1 MSHHT
6 QASPPD
12 IEDVLALSPL
22 QEGFFTLARLAGDSD
37 LYSLQFVLEITG
49 PVDSQRLHRSAQAI
63 LTRHANLRV
72 AFWDRD
78 LPKPVQIVPT
88 VAALPWSVRD
98 ISAEELDAVIRTE
111 ARTPFDLERGPLL
124 RILIVE
130 LPDAT
135 CRLIVTAHHIILD
148 GWSIGVFFH
157 ELFALYDAD
166 ADSGALPAPRP
177 YRDYIGWLAA
187 RDREADLRQWMRY
200 LDGVD
205 PLLVAEPD
213 DSTVGTVPTEHLQSL
228 GRADTGRLVAW
239 ARTHG
244 LTMNTVVQYAW
255 ALVLGRLTDRRDIV
269 FGTTVSGRP
278 DELPG
283 VETMIGLFI
292 NTVPVRIRLDET
304 SGVEGLLRWQR
315 ELAAMRDAGYTS
327 LSSIQRTLGAGTLFD
342 TLSVFENAPMNDVL
356 RTTTAADGVQFRP
369 VVSQSLTHYPLAVT
383 SFLHDGEL
391 VVGIEAV
398 QSALGALSGPD
409 VGSRLL
415 RALRQLPESDTWTP
429 DSVDVLLPGE
439 YPGAPG
445 LPAADVR
452 GTTVAE
458 LFARQ
463 AAATPDAVAVTT
475 EHERRTYRELSASVG
490 RLAAVLASHGVGPE
504 DVVALAVPRSVDTIV
519 AVLAVLWTGA
529 AYVPLDTTLPAARIE
544 SIVRRARPRLI
555 VSDVPDVPGLD
566 DVAGLPARFALSD
579 VRWDGPVAE
588 PVEVAPDSRA
598 YVIFTSGSTGEPKG
612 VMGTHSALASYFGDH
627 RARVYRPAV
636 QRLGRPLRIAHA
648 WSFGFD
654 ASWQPLIGLL
664 DGHSI
669 HVFDADEMRDA
680 HRLVDGISRH
690 GLDMIDTTPSM
701 FAQLAAAGL
710 VDRGRSDLTVL
721 ALGGEAIG
729 PVLWKQ
735 LCALPTT
742 AVHNCYGPTETTVEA
757 VVAAV
762 TDGESVPVIGHPVTG
777 TTAYVL
783 DSRLRQVPAGVV
795 GELYLSGAQVARG
808 YADEPGRTAERFV
821 SDPFRAGAR
830 MYRTGDLVRYLAS
843 GALSYLGRVDD
854 QVKIRGFRI
863 EIGDIEAALSGLPG
877 VRAAA
882 VIVLARP
889 GGASLIGFA
898 VGEGLSPARLRAAL
912 AERLPGYML
921 PQRVFVLDR
930 LPTTVNGKLDTTSLA
945 ATARTELDR
954 PAPDASPP
962 STPTERRLC
971 EIMAQLAGHARA
983 GVDDDLVEL
992 GLDSIVAISLV
1003 NTLRREG
1010 LPVTP
1015 KTVLNSSTI
1024 RELAARI
1031 DTAVDRTPDR
1041 GDAAPDPAGPVGPV
1055 PVVSWMHEYG
1065 GYRRLTQNNLLRLPE
1080 DIDEPGLTAMLQALL
1095 DGHELLRSQFT
1106 AVGSD
1111 YDFRTREPGSVR
1123 AADIL
1128 TRVEVGTDI
1137 GPVLAER
1144 ARNAIDE
1151 IDPTTGD
1158 MVRAVWFVRA
1168 DAPDVLLLSIHHLA
1182 VDIVSWHI
1190 ITADLAACWAQYTAD
1205 RSAVPPVETTPYRKW
1220 ARLLQERAA
1229 SDVVSAQR
1237 EYWIAQVTPPDPVL
1251 GARRPDPRTDTWGAC
1266 QVRPVPFTEAAT
1278 GVILEGTADM
1288 AVGVREFLLATLTLT
1303 MASWRTSRGEDS
1315 ATGAFID
1322 VEGHGREDEV
1332 LGAEVDTARTV
1343 GWFNSV
1349 VPVRLGA
1356 GEEAVD
1362 IAAVEEDPGRGRE
1375 LLSGISDYLAAVPNS
1390 GLDYGLLRYLRADP
1404 ALVTAPEPQVL
1415 FEYLGRF
1422 DMVGSGV
1429 PWSLMPDTDL
1439 SGRLPLVPEPDFPWR
1454 YALDVISAV
1463 RTTDGGPQ
1471 LVTFLRWSAA
1481 VFTESE
1487 IDRLVELWFAA
1498 ARALERALVPAAART
1513 S

>member
-1 MSHHT
+1 MSHHS
-6 QASPPD
+6 QASPPE

-22 QEGFFTLARLAGDSD
+22 QEGFFTLARLAGDGD
-37 LYSLQFVLEITG
+37 LYSMQFVLEITG
-49 PVDSQRLHRSAQAI
+49 PLDSERLRRSARAI

-88 VAALPWSVRD
+88 AAELPWSMREITAD
-98 ISAEELDAVIRTE
+98 ELDEVFGAQ
-111 ARTPFDLERGPLL
+111 ARAPFELDRGPLL
-124 RILIVE
+124 RVLLAR
-130 LPDAT
+130 LPDET
-135 CRLIVTAHHIILD
+135 CRLILTAHHIVLD
-148 GWSIGVFFH
+148 GWSLGVFFH
-157 ELFALYDAD
+157 ELFALYDAGAD
-166 ADSGALPAPRP
+166 ASALPAPRP

-187 RDREADLRQWMRY
+187 RDSAADLRQWVRY
-200 LDGVD
+200 LDRVE
-205 PLLVAEPD
+205 PLLVAEPG
-213 DSTVGTVPTEHLQSL
+213 DSAVNTVVPTEHLQSL
-228 GRADTGRLVAW
+228 GRAGTERLVAW

-304 SGVEGLLRWQR
+304 SGVDGLLRWQR

-415 RALRQLPESDTWTP
+415 RVLRQLPESDTWTP
-429 DSVDVLLPGE
+429 DTVDVLLPGE

-544 SIVRRARPRLI
+544 SIVRRARPRLVVTDI
-555 VSDVPDVPGLD
+555 PQVSGLD
-566 DVAGLPARFALSD
+566 DVAGLPARLALSD
-579 VRWDGPVAE
+579 VRWGGPVAE
-588 PVEVAPDSRA
+588 PVVVAPDSRT

-612 VMGTHSALASYFGDH
+612 VMGTHGALASYFGDH

-680 HRLVDGISRH
+680 HRLVEGISRH

-729 PVLWKQ
+729 PALWKQ
-735 LCALPTT
+735 LCALATT

-762 TDGESVPVIGHPVTG
+762 TDAESVPVIGHPVTG

-843 GALSYLGRVDD
+843 GALSYLGRADD

-882 VIVLARP
+882 VIALARP

-912 AERLPGYML
+912 AERLPSYML

-945 ATARTELDR
+945 ATARTGLDR
-954 PAPDASPP
+954 AADTSPP
-962 STPTERRLC
+962 STPTERRVC
-971 EIMAQLAGHARA
+971 EIMAQLSGIAQP
-983 GVDDDLVEL
+983 GVDDDLVQL

-1003 NTLRREG
+1003 NALRREG
-1010 LPVTP
+1010 LPISP
-1015 KTVLNSSTI
+1015 KTVLDSSTI

-1031 DTAVDRTPDR
+1031 DTDADRVADS
-1041 GDAAPDPAGPVGPV
+1041 GDMLPEPPGPVGPV
-1055 PVVSWMHEYG
+1055 PVVSWMHEFG
-1065 GYRRLTQNNLLRLPE
+1065 GYRRLTQNNLLQLPD
-1080 DIDEPGLTAMLQALL
+1080 DIDEQGLTAVLQAVL
-1095 DGHELLRSQFT
+1095 DGHDMLRSQFT
-1106 AVGSD
+1106 AQGRD

-1123 AADIL
+1123 ATDIL
-1128 TRVEVGTDI
+1128 TRVEVGADI
-1137 GPVLAER
+1137 GPVLAEC
-1144 ARNAIDE
+1144 ARTAIDR

-1182 VDIVSWHI
+1182 VDVVSWHVLA
-1190 ITADLAACWAQYTAD
+1190 ADLAACWAQYTVD
-1205 RSAVPPVETTPYRKW
+1205 RAVTPPVETTPYRKW
-1220 ARLLQERAA
+1220 ARLLQERAHGDA
-1229 SDVVSAQR
+1229 VSAQR
-1237 EYWIAQVTPPDPVL
+1237 DYWMEQVTAPDPAL
-1251 GARRPDPRTDTWGAC
+1251 GARRPDPRIDTWGSC
-1266 QVRPVPFTEAAT
+1266 RVRPVPFTEAAT
-1278 GVILEGTADM
+1278 GVILEGTVGMSA
-1288 AVGVREFLLATLTLT
+1288 GVREFLLATLTSTL
-1303 MASWRTSRGEDS
+1303 ASWRAERGEDP

-1322 VEGHGREDEV
+1322 MEGHGREDEV

-1343 GWFNSV
+1343 GWFTSV
-1349 VPVRLGA
+1349 VPVRLGV
-1356 GEEAVD
+1356 GDEAVE
-1362 IAAVEEDPGRGRE
+1362 IAAIAEDPARGRG
-1375 LLSGISDYLAAVPNS
+1375 LLAHVTDYLAAVPNS
-1390 GLDYGLLRYLRADP
+1390 GVDYGLLRYLRAES
-1404 ALVTAPEPQVL
+1404 ALVAAPEPQIL

-1422 DMVGSGV
+1422 DLAGAGG

-1439 SGRLPLVPEPDFPWR
+1439 SGRLPLVPEPDFPLR

-1463 RTTDGGPQ
+1463 RTTDAGPQ